1 MNKVAYKERTWQ
13 RWIYGLNPQLRRQTF
28 NAKFLTADDNRL
40 IIFKQSEVVGILLD
54 VVCLVEKGLN
64 SEAFQRVCM
73 YCMLH
78 VYYGIRTSHLERSS

>member
-64 SEAFQRVCM
+64 RTRCDS
-73 YCMLH
+73 
-78 VYYGIRTSHLERSS
+78 VYTIPSQLLLFFAPVLG

>member
-13 RWIYGLNPQLRRQTF
+13 RWRCGLNPQLRRQTF

-54 VVCLVEKGLN
+54 VVCLVEKGLKWRQF
-64 SEAFQRVCM
+64 SK
-73 YCMLH
+73 
-78 VYYGIRTSHLERSS
+78 S

>member
-54 VVCLVEKGLN
+54 VVCLVEKGLYRSGFITVCVN
-64 SEAFQRVCM
+64 S
-73 YCMLH
+73 
-78 VYYGIRTSHLERSS
+78 RS